1 MEKWEIMLKGQEKAQ
16 IQNYLH
22 TNSYTQGFGLSLTEE
37 DAKQLVI
44 AHQKTLKEKQRF
56 EFGEGILSKLIF
68 AFCDSSYINQ
78 AEYKETLIEL
88 EEIFY
93 EYKNESKDLITDDEL
108 VEYMAK
114 TFEGEC
120 CGSIEYLRGTALA
133 KLIRKI
139 RMEHDGI
146 WQEEE

>member
-44 AHQKTLKEKQRF
+44 AHQKT
-56 EFGEGILSKLIF
+56 
-68 AFCDSSYINQ
+68 
-78 AEYKETLIEL
+78 
-88 EEIFY
+88 
-93 EYKNESKDLITDDEL
+93 
-108 VEYMAK
+108 
-114 TFEGEC
+114 FEGEC

-133 KLIRKI
+133 KLIRKL